1 MKRWIVGGGLWLRIS
16 RWWYGVGPAWPF
28 VYRVP
33 CIAGGSDGLP
43 AQGSYLLMADEAG
56 PTPSGFTE
64 IAEVTNISG
73 GGGTTERIDF
83 THLRSPNRR
92 REYKPSFID
101 SGILSF
107 TIQYIPDNASHIQL
121 LAYLDSQEEF
131 ALREVFPD
139 GNGWDYFGYI
149 ASAEKT
155 GQDVGGKLQLNVTY
169 QITGDIEFE
178 GTGGLPATGA
188 TAGTPGTFTPSGSAT
203 PANLAAMTGI
213 VASPATAWTTGQH
226 VVLLDTTQAHWT
238 GSAWAA
244 GAAA

>member
-1 MKRWIVGGGLWLRIS
+1 MFFVRVR
-16 RWWYGVGPAWPF
+16 RWWYGVGLSRPF
-28 VYRVP
+28 VYAVP
-33 CIAGGSDGLP
+33 YIAGGSDGLP
-43 AQGSYLLMADEAG
+43 AQGSYLLMADEPGLAPAG
-56 PTPSGFTE
+56 YSE

-107 TIQYIPDNASHIQL
+107 TIQYIPENASHVQL

-131 ALREVFPD
+131 SLREVFPD

-178 GTGGLPATGA
+178 GTGAVLATGA
-188 TAGTPGTFTPSGSAT
+188 DAGTPGSFTPSGAVT
-203 PANLAAMTGI
+203 PANFAAMTGI
-213 VASPATAWTTGQH
+213 VANPATTWTTGQH
-226 VVLLDTTQAHWT
+226 VVLLDTTTAHWKTTPTPAWYT
-238 GSAWAA
+238 GIAV
-244 GAAA
+244 